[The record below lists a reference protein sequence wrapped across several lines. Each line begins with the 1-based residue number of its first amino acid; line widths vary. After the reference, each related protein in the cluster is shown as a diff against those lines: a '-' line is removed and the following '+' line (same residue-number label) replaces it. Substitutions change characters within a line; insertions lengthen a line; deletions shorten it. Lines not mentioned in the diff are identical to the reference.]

1 MSWRDEDCNN
11 GDSNTNGVQSALPH
25 VSTVM
30 ESPKS
35 EPPSKRKRGR
45 PPIDDYDQSFTT
57 PRIMNVTGNA
67 EEGYSNDAMSTS
79 DHDLSIWEDDSA
91 ANEHD
96 DNTENEEP
104 PRIRVK
110 TELVSLIFIVLHT
123 TDCVTKCIQIICIL
137 KKY

>member
-1 MSWRDEDCNN
+1 
-11 GDSNTNGVQSALPH
+11 
-25 VSTVM
+25 M

-110 TELVSLIFIVLHT
+110 TELVSLIFILLHT
-123 TDCVTKCIQIICIL
+123 NRLCNKVHTDHICIL
-137 KKY
+137 NKY